1 MGKCNRKG
9 DVTSP
14 TFRTVLRMLRVGTG
28 IHTSNNIRRA
38 EATKEI
44 VCLAGGLVDTKLLST
59 RGSGISVL
67 AIILTKYLGKPVSFG
82 EASEC
87 FHNPKSQGMEKT
99 EFFTELLAG
108 RRWPPRAADLT
119 YSDEFGYDR
128 ILESHSDWYPRGLR
142 DVDQWIEY
150 IASVPDTARL
160 F

>member
-44 VCLAGGLVDTKLLST
+44 VRLAWGLVDTKLLRT
-59 RGSGISVL
+59 RGSSISVL
-67 AIILTKYLGKPVSFG
+67 ASILTMYLGKPVSFD

-99 EFFTELLAG
+99 DFFTELLAG
-108 RRWPPRAADLT
+108 RRWPPRAPSLA

-128 ILESHSDWYPRGLR
+128 IPESNSEWYPREFR
-142 DVDQWIEY
+142 DVEQWIEH
-150 IASVPDTARL
+150 IASIQDTARL